1 MDSDTTMHR
10 LSAVLIALL
19 ATAMVWQFHDQSWWA
34 PDDGAY
40 AHIAER
46 LLKGEVLNGSIY
58 DLHLGLVHFIHA
70 AAFKIFGTTMVGLR
84 YPLALLTVIQCLL
97 VLWLF
102 RDRGWIIAM
111 AGGISMAALTF
122 VQFLNPTANWYALFA
137 TILLIAVTAWVPREA
152 RWRYAILGALV
163 MTVFM
168 LRQLTGAF
176 VAIGLIT
183 YLLTEEEHRSTF
195 SKPILGRAVLAL
207 CGVVLGFYLFK
218 NASYF
223 SLLLFGIWPLAL
235 IGTAWGNCVMSDR
248 SVIRIVGQLV
258 LGALVALAPLVVY
271 HLSHGSLMTW
281 IDDTVLTAFRLVSL
295 PFIDKA
301 SYLHLPLVIAGLSA
315 EGLRPSSIVNGLF
328 WMALLMAPPVL
339 GWITVKRSAQGATSA
354 PVLAHMAVFFA
365 LVSVHYEIAIYL
377 FYSVAIVQC
386 GLLAL
391 SVSWPKRAQVTTACV
406 VLLLAGIG
414 LWSHAGQ
421 PLSRGLSGQMAGDR
435 TSNHKD
441 AMDHRVGL
449 RVAPQEQDLYQW
461 LLPLIEKNS
470 RPDDS
475 ILALPVNPELYFM
488 SGRRNPTRFF
498 NSALGLRT
506 ASEVQVLL
514 STLVIDPP
522 ALVIFNSGDKY
533 VTPAALE
540 VMNKVRTIY
549 KAIASRDGIE
559 VYSRRR

>member
-19 ATAMVWQFHDQSWWA
+19 ATAMVWQFHDQTWWG
-34 PDDGAY
+34 PDEGAY

-46 LLKGEVLNGSIY
+46 MLKGEVLNGSIY

-70 AAFKIFGTTMVGLR
+70 AAFKIFGTSMVGLR

-97 VLWLF
+97 ALWLF
-102 RDRGWIIAM
+102 RDRGWMVAM
-111 AGGISMAALTF
+111 AGGISMVALTF

-137 TILLIAVTAWVPREA
+137 TVLLIAVTAWMPKET

-176 VAIGLIT
+176 VAIGLVT
-183 YLLTEEEHRSTF
+183 YLLTEEEHRSAF
-195 SKPILGRAVLAL
+195 SKPVLGRALLVL
-207 CGVVLGFYLFK
+207 CGAILGVYLFK
-218 NASYF
+218 NASFF
-223 SLLLFGIWPLAL
+223 SILMFGVWPIAL
-235 IGTAWGNCVMSDR
+235 IATGWGNCVMSDR
-248 SVIRIVGQLV
+248 AVVRMVGKLM
-258 LGALVALAPLVVY
+258 LGALMALAPLVVY

-295 PFIDKA
+295 PFIHKA
-301 SYLHLPLVIAGLSA
+301 SYLHLPLVFAGLSA
-315 EGLRPSSIVNGLF
+315 EGLRPGSIVNGLF
-328 WMALLMAPPVL
+328 WMALLMAPPIL
-339 GWITVKRSAQGATSA
+339 GWITVKRSLHGTAA

-365 LVSVHYEIAIYL
+365 LVSVHYEIAHYL
-377 FYSVAIVQC
+377 FYSVALVQC

-391 SVSWPKRAQVTTACV
+391 SASWTKRAQVTMACT
-406 VLLLAGIG
+406 VLLIAGVG

-421 PLSRGLSGQMAGDR
+421 SLARGLIGQVAGDR
-435 TSNHKD
+435 TSVSKD
-441 AMDHRVGL
+441 ALDHRVGL
-449 RVAPQEQDLYQW
+449 RVAPKEQDFYQW
-461 LLPLIEKNS
+461 LVPLIEKNS
-470 RPDDS
+470 RPEDS

-488 SGRRNPTRFF
+488 TGRRNPTRFF

-506 ASEVQVLL
+506 PAEVQVLL
-514 STLVIDPP
+514 STLVIEPP

-533 VTPAALE
+533 VTPAALQ
-540 VMNKVRTIY
+540 VMNKVRSSY

-559 VYSRRR
+559 VYARRR

>member
-10 LSAVLIALL
+10 LSAVFIALL
-19 ATAMVWQFHDQSWWA
+19 ATAMVWQFHDQTWWG

-46 LLKGEVLNGSIY
+46 MLQGEVLNGSIY

-70 AAFKIFGTTMVGLR
+70 AAFKIFGTSMVGLR

-97 VLWLF
+97 MLWLF
-102 RDRGWIIAM
+102 RHNGWMVAM
-111 AGGISMAALTF
+111 AAGISMMALTF

-137 TILLIAVTAWVPREA
+137 TVLLIAVTAWMPKEA
-152 RWRYAILGALV
+152 RWRYALLGALV

-183 YLLTEEEHRSTF
+183 YLLTEEDHRSAF
-195 SKPILGRAVLAL
+195 SKPVLGRVLLAL
-207 CGVVLGFYLFK
+207 CAAILCVYLFK
-218 NASYF
+218 NASLF
-223 SLLLFGIWPLAL
+223 SILMFGVWPVAL
-235 IGTAWGNCVMSDR
+235 IATAWGNCVMPDR
-248 SVIRIVGQLV
+248 AVARMVGKLT
-258 LGALVALAPLVVY
+258 LGALVALAPLLAY

-281 IDDTVLTAFRLVSL
+281 IDDTVLTSFRLVSL
-295 PFIDKA
+295 PFMDIR
-301 SYLHLPLVIAGLSA
+301 SYLHLPLVFVLNSA
-315 EGLRPSSIVNGLF
+315 EGLGPGAIVNGLF
-328 WMALLMAPPVL
+328 WLALLMAPPIL
-339 GWITVKRSAQGATSA
+339 GWITVKRSLHGTAA

-377 FYSVAIVQC
+377 FYSVALVQC

-391 SVSWPKRAQVTTACV
+391 SVSWSKRAQATMACTA
-406 VLLLAGIG
+406 LLLAGVG

-421 PLSRGLSGQMAGDR
+421 PLTRGLFSQVAGDR
-435 TSNHKD
+435 TSVSKD
-441 AMDHRVGL
+441 ALDHRVGL

-461 LLPLIEKNS
+461 LVPLIEKNS
-470 RPDDS
+470 RREDS

-488 SGRRNPTRFF
+488 TGRRNPTRFF

-506 ASEVQVLL
+506 RSEIQVLL

-522 ALVIFNSGDKY
+522 ALVIFNSSDKY

-540 VMNKVRTIY
+540 IMNKVRTLY

-559 VYSRRR
+559 VYTRRR